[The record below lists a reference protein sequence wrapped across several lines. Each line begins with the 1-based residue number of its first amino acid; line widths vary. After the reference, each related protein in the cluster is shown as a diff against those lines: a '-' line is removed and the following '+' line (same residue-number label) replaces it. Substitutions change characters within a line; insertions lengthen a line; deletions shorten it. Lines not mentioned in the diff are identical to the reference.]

1 MSKKIIAVVAVI
13 LVVVIAVSVLIFS
26 PKAISIDFDNVVSEM
41 KPVHNIGRMPDYE
54 LDSEMNSYFT
64 EANMTSCRT
73 HDINQTDIH
82 RIFPD
87 FSKDV
92 NDESAYNFEE
102 SDKVL
107 AAIIDAGMEPF
118 FRFGISWSDPEKSR
132 EHLKPPAD
140 YDKWAEICE
149 HIILHYNEGWA
160 DGFHYDIEYWEI
172 YNEPD
177 CQPVPEN
184 SNFWQGTPEEFYR
197 LYDVTAKYLKGKF
210 PELKIGGYGSCGFYA
225 LTKTNAVNTGSSPEN
240 QYFITF
246 FEDFLAYAKEHNS
259 PMDFFTWH
267 SYTTTWKNQQYIGY
281 VREKLADAGYGET
294 EIIVDEWNF
303 NPMENDKIDRRY
315 GANQTSMLIM
325 FQNEGLDMAHYYCAN
340 YWPESVHA
348 GMFVRDMKPS
358 SAYYGFWA
366 FGQMY
371 SLGNQAEIKN
381 KSLPTDLYALAATG
395 EEGQALLVSNISEK
409 YDRKLKIDA
418 GEYTVDKCMTVNEN
432 CEWVEIDLPDKIESG
447 QMLYITFKK

>member
-1 MSKKIIAVVAVI
+1 MLQKIAGVFA
-13 LVVVIAVSVLIFS
+13 SVLAFLLSLLQLVFTPNVIRV
-26 PKAISIDFDNVVSEM
+26 DFDTIVGEM

-73 HDINQTDIH
+73 HDINVTDMH

-92 NDESAYNFEE
+92 NDESSYNFEE
-102 SDKVL
+102 CDKIL

-132 EHLKPPAD
+132 EHLQPPED

-160 DGFHYDIEYWEI
+160 DGFNYDIEYWEI

-177 CQPVPEN
+177 CQPEAEN
-184 SNFWQGTPEEFYR
+184 NNFWQGTPEEFYR
-197 LYDVTAKYLKGKF
+197 LYDVTAKHLKSKF
-210 PELKIGGYGSCGFYA
+210 PDLKIGGYGSCGFYA
-225 LTKTNAVNTGSSPEN
+225 LTKTNAVNTGSSSQN

-246 FEDFLAYAKEHNS
+246 FEDFLDYISEHET

-267 SYTTTWKNQQYIGY
+267 SYTTTWKNEQYISY
-281 VREKLADAGYGET
+281 VREKLEEAGYGDT
-294 EIIVDEWNF
+294 EIIIDEWNF
-303 NPMENDKIDRRY
+303 NPTENDKIDRRY

-325 FQNEGLDMAHYYCAN
+325 FQNEGVDMAHYYCAN

-348 GMFVRDMKPS
+348 GMFLKDKSPS

-371 SLGNQAEIKN
+371 ELGYQAEIKN
-381 KSLPTDLYALAATG
+381 IRLQEDLYALAATG
-395 EEGQALLVSNISEK
+395 ENGQALLVSNISEK
-409 YDRKLKIDA
+409 KDRKLKIDA
-418 GEYTVDKCMTVNEN
+418 GDYTVDKCMTVNEN
-432 CEWVEIDLPDKIESG
+432 GEWVETRSISLGRIRHRAAS
-447 QMLYITFKK
+447 

>member
-1 MSKKIIAVVAVI
+1 METINVDFSVKKGKIKPMHAVNNGPI
-13 LVVVIAVSVLIFS
+13 VSR
-26 PKAISIDFDNVVSEM
+26 NVSNEHLF
-41 KPVHNIGRMPDYE
+41 K
-54 LDSEMNSYFT
+54 
-64 EANMTSCRT
+64 EAGIPYIRN
-73 HDINQTDIH
+73 HDAAFCANYGGSHTVDIPA
-82 RIFPD
+82 IFPD
-87 FSKDV
+87 FDADV
-92 NDESAYNFEE
+92 NDESSYDFTLTDMYLQRNQNTGAQNFYRLGV
-102 SDKVL
+102 K
-107 AAIIDAGMEPF
+107 I
-118 FRFGISWSDPEKSR
+118 
-132 EHLKPPAD
+132 EHEIKKYGTIPPKD
-140 YDKWAEICE
+140 FNKWAQICE
-149 HIILHYNEGWA
+149 HIIRHYNEGWA
-160 DGFHYDIEYWEI
+160 DGFNYDIEYWEI

-246 FEDFLAYAKEHNS
+246 FEDFLSYIKEHNS

-281 VREKLADAGYGET
+281 VREMLAGAGYGET

-325 FQNEGLDMAHYYCAN
+325 YQNEGLDMAHYYCAN

-348 GMFVRDMKPS
+348 GMFVRENKPS
-358 SAYYGFWA
+358 SAYYGFRA

-371 SLGNQAEIKN
+371 ALGNQAEIKN
-381 KSLPTDLYALAATG
+381 KSLPEDLYAVAATG
-395 EEGQALLVSNISEK
+395 DGGQALLISNISEK
-409 YDRKLKIDA
+409 KDRTLKIDA
-418 GEYTVDKCMTVNEN
+418 GEYTVDKCMTVNES
-432 CEWVEIDLPDKIESG
+432 CEWVEIELPDKIESG
-447 QMLYITFKK
+447 QMLYITFEK

>member
-1 MSKKIIAVVAVI
+1 MAKKIIPAVAVVLAALVAVT
-13 LVVVIAVSVLIFS
+13 VFVFS
-26 PKAISIDFDNVVSEM
+26 PRTIEIDFDSVVREM

-73 HDINQTDIH
+73 HDINETDIYK
-82 RIFPD
+82 IFPD

-92 NDESAYNFEE
+92 NDEASYNFAE

-107 AAIIDAGMEPF
+107 AAIVDAGMEPF
-118 FRFGISWSDPEKSR
+118 FRFGISWSDPEAAR
-132 EHLKPPAD
+132 EHLQPPSD

-177 CQPVPEN
+177 CQPVPEE

-197 LYDVTAKYLKGKF
+197 LYDVTAKHLKSKF

-225 LTKTNAVNTGSSPEN
+225 LDKTNAVNTGSSPQN
-240 QYFITF
+240 QYFIQF
-246 FEDFLAYAKEHNS
+246 FEDFLAYATAHDT
-259 PMDFFTWH
+259 PMDFFSWH
-267 SYTTTWKNQQYIGY
+267 SYTTTWKNEQYIGY
-281 VREKLADAGYGET
+281 VREKLAAAGYT
-294 EIIVDEWNF
+294 DAEIIVDEWNF

-325 FQNEGLDMAHYYCAN
+325 FQNMGLDMAHYYCAN

-348 GMFVRDMKPS
+348 GMFVREMKPS
-358 SAYYGFWA
+358 SAYYGFFA

-371 SLGNQAEIKN
+371 KLGSQAEIKN
-381 KSLPTDLYALAATG
+381 KSLPTDLHAFAATG
-395 EEGQALLVSNISEK
+395 EDGQALLISNISEK
-409 YDRKLKIDA
+409 YDRRLKIDA
-418 GEYTVDKCMTVNEN
+418 GEYTVDKCMTVNES
-432 CEWVEIDLPDKIESG
+432 CEWVEIALPDKIESG

>member
-1 MSKKIIAVVAVI
+1 MLQKIAGVFA
-13 LVVVIAVSVLIFS
+13 SVLAFLLSLLQLVFTPNVIRV
-26 PKAISIDFDNVVSEM
+26 DFDTIVGEM

-73 HDINQTDIH
+73 HDINVTDMH

-92 NDESAYNFEE
+92 NDESSYNFEE
-102 SDKVL
+102 CDKIL

-132 EHLKPPAD
+132 EHLQPPED

-160 DGFHYDIEYWEI
+160 DGFNYDIEYWEI

-177 CQPVPEN
+177 CQPEAEN
-184 SNFWQGTPEEFYR
+184 NNFWQGTPEEFYR
-197 LYDVTAKYLKGKF
+197 LYDVTAKHLKSKF
-210 PELKIGGYGSCGFYA
+210 PDLKIGGYGSCGFYA
-225 LTKTNAVNTGSSPEN
+225 LTKTNAVNTGSSSQN

-246 FEDFLAYAKEHNS
+246 FEDFLDYISEHET

-267 SYTTTWKNQQYIGY
+267 SYTTTWKNEQYISY
-281 VREKLADAGYGET
+281 VREKLEEAGYGDT
-294 EIIVDEWNF
+294 EIIIDEWNF
-303 NPMENDKIDRRY
+303 NPTENDKIDRRY

-325 FQNEGLDMAHYYCAN
+325 FQNEGVDMAHYYCAN

-348 GMFVRDMKPS
+348 GMFLKDKSPS

-371 SLGNQAEIKN
+371 ELGYQAEIKN
-381 KSLPTDLYALAATG
+381 IRLQEDLYALAATG
-395 EEGQALLVSNISEK
+395 ENGQALLVSNISEK
-409 YDRKLKIDA
+409 KDRKLKIDA
-418 GEYTVDKCMTVNEN
+418 GDYTVDKCMTVNEN
-432 CEWVEIDLPDKIESG
+432 GEWVEIPLPEKIESG

>member
-1 MSKKIIAVVAVI
+1 MSKKIIAVIAAVLTVAI
-13 LVVVIAVSVLIFS
+13 LLSVLIFS
-26 PKAISIDFDNVVSEM
+26 PKAIKIDFDNVVNEM
-41 KPVHNIGRMPDYE
+41 KPVHNIGRMSEYE
-54 LDSEMNSYFT
+54 PDSEMNSFYT

-132 EHLKPPAD
+132 EHLQPPED
-140 YDKWAEICE
+140 FDKWAQICE

-160 DGFHYDIEYWEI
+160 DGFNYDIEYWEI

-197 LYDVTAKYLKGKF
+197 LYDVTAKYLKEKF
-210 PELKIGGYGSCGFYA
+210 PDLKIGGYGSCGFYA

-240 QYFITF
+240 QYFIQF
-246 FEDFLAYAKEHNS
+246 FEDFLAYIKEHNT

-281 VREKLADAGYGET
+281 VREMLGNSGYGDT

-348 GMFVRDMKPS
+348 GMFVGEMNPS

-371 SLGNQAEIKN
+371 ELGNQAEIKN
-381 KSLPTDLYALAATG
+381 KSLPTDLYAVAATG
-395 EEGQALLVSNISEK
+395 EDGQTLLISNISEK
-409 YDRKLKIDA
+409 YDRTLKIDA
-418 GEYTVDKCMTVNEN
+418 GEYTADKCMTVNEN
-432 CEWVEIDLPDKIESG
+432 CEWVEIELPDKIESG
-447 QMLYITFKK
+447 QMLYITFTK

>member
-1 MSKKIIAVVAVI
+1 MSAKISGVLSAVLAFFISLSQFVFTPNVI
-13 LVVVIAVSVLIFS
+13 RV
-26 PKAISIDFDNVVSEM
+26 DFDNVVDEM
-41 KPVHNIGRMPDYE
+41 RPVHNIGRMPDYE
-54 LDSEMNSYFT
+54 LNSEMNRYFT

-73 HDINQTDIH
+73 HDINVTDMH

-92 NDESAYNFEE
+92 NDESAYNFAE

-107 AAIIDAGMEPF
+107 AAIVDAGMEPF
-118 FRFGISWSDPEKSR
+118 FRFGISWSDPVLSR
-132 EHLKPPAD
+132 EHLQPPAD
-140 YDKWAEICE
+140 YDKWAQICE

-160 DGFHYDIEYWEI
+160 DGFNYDIEYWEI

-177 CQPVPEN
+177 CQPEAEN
-184 SNFWQGTPEEFYR
+184 NNFWQGTPEEFYR

-210 PELKIGGYGSCGFYA
+210 PNLKFGGYGSCGFYA
-225 LTKTNAVNTGSSPEN
+225 LTKTNAVNTGSSSQN

-246 FEDFLAYAKEHNS
+246 FEDFLDYISERNT

-281 VREKLADAGYGET
+281 VKEMLEASGYGDT

-303 NPMENDKIDRRY
+303 NPTENDKIDRRY

-325 FQNEGLDMAHYYCAN
+325 FQNEKIDMAHYYCAN

-348 GMFVRDMKPS
+348 GMFLKDKSPS

-371 SLGNQAEIKN
+371 ELGNQAEIKN
-381 KSLPTDLYALAATG
+381 LRLKEDLYVLAATG

-409 YDRKLKIDA
+409 KDRILKIDV

-432 CEWVEIDLPDKIESG
+432 CEWVEIPLPEKIESG

>member
-1 MSKKIIAVVAVI
+1 MLKKISAILAVI
-13 LVVVIAVSVLIFS
+13 LIGLILASALILS
-26 PKAISIDFDNVVSEM
+26 PDAIEIDFDNVVDVM
-41 KPVHNIGRMPDYE
+41 RPVHNIGRMPDYE
-54 LDSEMNSYFT
+54 LNSEMNSYFT

-73 HDINQTDIH
+73 HDINVTDIH

-92 NDESAYNFEE
+92 NDESAYCFEE
-102 SDKVL
+102 SDKIL
-107 AAIIDAGMEPF
+107 AAIADAGMEPF

-132 EHLKPPAD
+132 EHLQPPSD
-140 YDKWAEICE
+140 YDKWAQICE

-160 DGFHYDIEYWEI
+160 NGYNYDIQYWEI

-177 CQPVPEN
+177 CQPDATVN
-184 SNFWQGTPEEFYR
+184 NFWQGTPEEFYR
-197 LYDVTAKYLKGKF
+197 LYDVTAKYLKNKF
-210 PELKIGGYGSCGFYA
+210 PELKVGGYGSCGFYA
-225 LTKTNAVNTGSSPEN
+225 LTKTNAVNTGSSSQN

-246 FEDFLAYAKEHNS
+246 FEDFLAYIKENNT

-267 SYTTTWKNQQYIGY
+267 SYTTTKKNAQYIGY
-281 VREKLADAGYGET
+281 VKEMLEKAGYSDT
-294 EIIVDEWNF
+294 EIIVDEWNY

-325 FQNEGLDMAHYYCAN
+325 FQNEKLDMAHYYCAN

-348 GMFVRDMKPS
+348 GMFVKDGVPS
-358 SAYYGFWA
+358 SAYYGFFA

-371 SLGNQAEIKN
+371 KLGNQAEIKN
-381 KSLPTDLYALAATG
+381 KKLPEDMYAVAATG
-395 EEGQALLVSNISEK
+395 EDGQALLISNVSEK
-409 YDRKLKIDA
+409 KDRKLRIES
-418 GEYTVDKCMTVNEN
+418 GEYVVDKCMTVNEN
-432 CEWVEIDLPDKIESG
+432 CEWVEIPLPDKIESG

>member
-1 MSKKIIAVVAVI
+1 MAKKIIPAVAVVLVALVAVT
-13 LVVVIAVSVLIFS
+13 VFVFS
-26 PKAISIDFDNVVSEM
+26 PRTIEIDFDSVVREM

-73 HDINQTDIH
+73 HDINETDIYK
-82 RIFPD
+82 IFPD

-92 NDESAYNFEE
+92 NDEASYNFAE

-107 AAIIDAGMEPF
+107 ASIVDAGMEPF
-118 FRFGISWSDPEKSR
+118 FRFGISWSDPEAAR
-132 EHLKPPAD
+132 EHLQPPSD

-177 CQPVPEN
+177 CQPVPEE

-197 LYDVTAKYLKGKF
+197 LYDVTAKHLKSKF

-225 LTKTNAVNTGSSPEN
+225 LDKTNAVNTGSSPQN
-240 QYFITF
+240 QYFIQF
-246 FEDFLAYAKEHNS
+246 FEDFLAYATAHDT
-259 PMDFFTWH
+259 PMDFFSWH
-267 SYTTTWKNQQYIGY
+267 SYTTTWKNEQYIGY
-281 VREKLADAGYGET
+281 VREKLTAAGYT
-294 EIIVDEWNF
+294 DAEIIVDEWNF

-325 FQNEGLDMAHYYCAN
+325 FQNMGLDMAHYYCAN

-348 GMFVRDMKPS
+348 GMFVREMKPS
-358 SAYYGFWA
+358 SAYYGFFA

-371 SLGNQAEIKN
+371 KLGSQAEIKN
-381 KSLPTDLYALAATG
+381 KSLPKNLHAVAATG
-395 EEGQALLVSNISEK
+395 EDGQALLISNISEK
-409 YDRKLKIDA
+409 YDRRIKIDA
-418 GEYTVDKCMTVNEN
+418 GEYSVDNCMTVNES
-432 CEWVEIDLPDKIESG
+432 CEWVEIALPDKIESG

>member
-1 MSKKIIAVVAVI
+1 MLKKISVAVAVI
-13 LVVVIAVSVLIFS
+13 LAVAILTSVLIFS
-26 PKAISIDFDNVVSEM
+26 PKAIKIDFDNVVDEM
-41 KPVHNIGRMPDYE
+41 HPVHNIGRMPDYE
-54 LDSEMNSYFT
+54 LGSEMNSYFT
-64 EANMTSCRT
+64 DANMTSCRT
-73 HDINQTDIH
+73 HDINVTDIH
-82 RIFPD
+82 VIFPD
-87 FSKDV
+87 FSRDV

-102 SDKVL
+102 SDKIL
-107 AAIIDAGMEPF
+107 AAIIDAGMDPF
-118 FRFGISWSDPEKSR
+118 FRFGISWSDPEISR
-132 EHLKPPAD
+132 EHLQPPAD
-140 YDKWAEICE
+140 FEKWAEICE
-149 HIILHYNEGWA
+149 HIILHYNKGWA
-160 DGFHYDIEYWEI
+160 NGFNYDIEYWEI

-177 CQPVPEN
+177 CQPVPEE

-197 LYDVTAKYLKGKF
+197 LYDVTAKHLKEKF

-225 LTKTNAVNTGSSPEN
+225 LTKTNALNTGSSPQN

-246 FEDFLAYAKEHNS
+246 FEDFLSYIKEHNT

-281 VREKLADAGYGET
+281 VREKLVDAGYGKT
-294 EIIVDEWNF
+294 DIIVDEWNF

-348 GMFVRDMKPS
+348 GMFVKDMQPS

-371 SLGNQAEIKN
+371 DLGDQAEIKN
-381 KSLPTDLYALAATG
+381 KSLPQDLYAVAATG
-395 EEGQALLVSNISEK
+395 EDGQALLISNISEK

-432 CEWVEIDLPDKIESG
+432 CEWVEIDLPTKIESG
-447 QMLYITFKK
+447 QMLYITFTK

>member
-1 MSKKIIAVVAVI
+1 MAKKIIAAVAV
-13 LVVVIAVSVLIFS
+13 LLAAVLAVTAFVLS
-26 PKAISIDFDNVVSEM
+26 PKAIEIDFDTVVGEM
-41 KPVHNIGRMPDYE
+41 LPVHNIGRMSDYE
-54 LDSEMNSYFT
+54 IGSEMNAYYT

-73 HDINQTDIH
+73 HDINVTDIH

-87 FSKDV
+87 FSRDV
-92 NDESAYNFEE
+92 NDETAYDFTE

-107 AAIIDAGMEPF
+107 AAIVDAGMEPF

-132 EHLKPPAD
+132 EHLQPPAD
-140 YDKWAEICE
+140 FQKWAEICE

-160 DGFHYDIEYWEI
+160 DGYNYNIEYWEI

-177 CQPVPEN
+177 CQPDPTVN
-184 SNFWQGTPEEFYR
+184 NFWQGTPEEFYR
-197 LYDVTAKYLKGKF
+197 LYDVTAKYLKSRF

-225 LTKTNAVNTGSSPEN
+225 LTKTNAVNTGSSSQN

-246 FEDFLAYAKEHNS
+246 FEDFLSYIKENNT

-281 VREKLADAGYGET
+281 VREKLADAGYADA

-303 NPMENDKIDRRY
+303 NPMENDLIDRRY

-348 GMFVRDMKPS
+348 GMFLRDKSPS
-358 SAYYGFWA
+358 SAYYGFLA

-371 SLGNQAEIKN
+371 ELGSQALIKN

-395 EEGQALLVSNISEK
+395 ENGKALLVSNISEK
-409 YDRKLKIDA
+409 YDRALKLKT
-418 GEYTVDKCMTVNEN
+418 GEYSVDKCRTVNEE
-432 CEWVEIDLPDKIESG
+432 CEWVEISLPEKIESG
-447 QMLYITFKK
+447 QMLYITFTK

>member
-1 MSKKIIAVVAVI
+1 MAKKIIPAVAVVLAA
-13 LVVVIAVSVLIFS
+13 LIAVAVFFFS
-26 PKAISIDFDNVVSEM
+26 PRTIEIDFDSVVRDM

-64 EANMTSCRT
+64 KANMTSCRT
-73 HDINQTDIH
+73 HDINETDICK
-82 RIFPD
+82 IFPD

-92 NDESAYNFEE
+92 NDEASYNFAE

-107 AAIIDAGMEPF
+107 ASIVDAGMEPF
-118 FRFGISWSDPEKSR
+118 FRFGISWSDPEAAR
-132 EHLKPPAD
+132 EHLRPPSD

-177 CQPVPEN
+177 CQPVPEE

-197 LYDVTAKYLKGKF
+197 LYDVTAKHLKSKF

-225 LTKTNAVNTGSSPEN
+225 LDKTNAVNTGSSPQN
-240 QYFITF
+240 QYFIQF
-246 FEDFLAYAKEHNS
+246 FEDFLAYATAHDT
-259 PMDFFTWH
+259 PMDFFSWH
-267 SYTTTWKNQQYIGY
+267 SYTTTWKNEQYIGF
-281 VREKLADAGYGET
+281 VREKLAAAGYT
-294 EIIVDEWNF
+294 DAEIIVDEWNF

-325 FQNEGLDMAHYYCAN
+325 FQNMGLDMAHYYCAN

-348 GMFVRDMKPS
+348 GMFVREMKPS
-358 SAYYGFWA
+358 SAYYGFFA

-371 SLGNQAEIKN
+371 KLGSQAEIKN
-381 KSLPTDLYALAATG
+381 KSLPTDLHAVAATG
-395 EEGQALLVSNISEK
+395 EDGQALLISNISEK
-409 YDRKLKIDA
+409 YDRRLKIDA
-418 GEYTVDKCMTVNEN
+418 GEYTVDKCMTVNES
-432 CEWVEIDLPDKIESG
+432 CEWVEIALPDQIESG

>member
-1 MSKKIIAVVAVI
+1 MLQKIAGVFA
-13 LVVVIAVSVLIFS
+13 SVLAFLLSLLQLVFTPNVIRV
-26 PKAISIDFDNVVSEM
+26 DFDTIVGEM

-73 HDINQTDIH
+73 HDINVTDMH

-92 NDESAYNFEE
+92 NDESSYNFEE
-102 SDKVL
+102 CDKIL

-132 EHLKPPAD
+132 EYLQPPED

-160 DGFHYDIEYWEI
+160 DGFNYDIEYWEI

-177 CQPVPEN
+177 CQPEAEN
-184 SNFWQGTPEEFYR
+184 NNFWQGTPEEFYR
-197 LYDVTAKYLKGKF
+197 LYDVTAKHLKSKF
-210 PELKIGGYGSCGFYA
+210 PDLKIGGYGSCGFYA
-225 LTKTNAVNTGSSPEN
+225 LTKTNAVNTGSSSQN

-246 FEDFLAYAKEHNS
+246 FEDFLDYISEHNT

-267 SYTTTWKNQQYIGY
+267 SYTTTWKNEQYISY
-281 VREKLADAGYGET
+281 VREKLEEAGYGDT
-294 EIIVDEWNF
+294 EIIIDEWNF
-303 NPMENDKIDRRY
+303 NPTENDKIDRRY

-325 FQNEGLDMAHYYCAN
+325 FQNEGVDMAHYYCAN

-348 GMFVRDMKPS
+348 GMFLKDKSPS

-371 SLGNQAEIKN
+371 ELGYQAEIKN
-381 KSLPTDLYALAATG
+381 IRLQEDLYALAATG
-395 EEGQALLVSNISEK
+395 ENGQALLVSNISEK
-409 YDRKLKIDA
+409 KDRKLKIDA
-418 GEYTVDKCMTVNEN
+418 GDYAVDKCMTVNEN
-432 CEWVEIDLPDKIESG
+432 GEWVEIPLPEKIESG

>member
-1 MSKKIIAVVAVI
+1 MAKKIIAA
-13 LVVVIAVSVLIFS
+13 IAVVLAAALAVTAFVLS
-26 PKAISIDFDNVVSEM
+26 PKAIEIDFDNAVADM
-41 KPVHNIGRMPDYE
+41 LPVHNIGRMSDYE
-54 LDSEMNSYFT
+54 IGSEMNAYYT

-73 HDINQTDIH
+73 HDINATDMH

-87 FSKDV
+87 FSRDV
-92 NDESAYNFEE
+92 NDETAYDFAEC
-102 SDKVL
+102 DKVL
-107 AAIIDAGMEPF
+107 AAIVDAGMDPF

-132 EHLKPPAD
+132 EHLQPPAD
-140 YDKWAEICE
+140 FQKWAEICE

-160 DGFHYDIEYWEI
+160 DGYHYDIEYWEI

-177 CQPVPEN
+177 CQPDPTV

-197 LYDVTAKYLKGKF
+197 LYDVTAKHLKEKF
-210 PELKIGGYGSCGFYA
+210 PSLKIGGYGSCGFYA
-225 LTKTNAVNTGSSPEN
+225 LTKTNAVNTGSSSQN

-246 FEDFLAYAKEHNS
+246 FEDFLTYIKANNT

-281 VREKLADAGYGET
+281 VREKLAEAGYADT

-340 YWPESVHA
+340 YWPDSVHA
-348 GMFVRDMKPS
+348 GMFLRDKSPS
-358 SAYYGFWA
+358 SAYYGFLA

-371 SLGNQAEIKN
+371 EMGSQAEIRN

-395 EEGQALLVSNISEK
+395 DSGKALLISNISEK
-409 YDRKLKIDA
+409 YDRTLKIDA
-418 GEYTVDKCMTVNEN
+418 GEYHPEKCMTVNDDG
-432 CEWVEIDLPDKIESG
+432 EWVEIPVPDKIESG
-447 QMLYITFKK
+447 QMLYITFTK

>member
-1 MSKKIIAVVAVI
+1 MAKKIIPAVAVVLAA
-13 LVVVIAVSVLIFS
+13 LIAATVFVFS
-26 PKAISIDFDNVVSEM
+26 PRTIEIDFDSVVRDM

-64 EANMTSCRT
+64 KANMTSCRT
-73 HDINQTDIH
+73 HDINETDICK
-82 RIFPD
+82 IFPD

-92 NDESAYNFEE
+92 NDEASYNFAE

-107 AAIIDAGMEPF
+107 ASIVDAGMEPF
-118 FRFGISWSDPEKSR
+118 FRFGISWSDPEAARK
-132 EHLKPPAD
+132 HLRPPSD
-140 YDKWAEICE
+140 YNKWAEICE

-177 CQPVPEN
+177 CQPVPEE

-197 LYDVTAKYLKGKF
+197 LYDVTAKHLKSKF

-225 LTKTNAVNTGSSPEN
+225 LDKTNAVNTGSSPQN
-240 QYFITF
+240 QYFIQF
-246 FEDFLAYAKEHNS
+246 FEDFLAYATAHDT
-259 PMDFFTWH
+259 PMDFFSWH
-267 SYTTTWKNQQYIGY
+267 SYTTTWKNEQYIGY
-281 VREKLADAGYGET
+281 VREKLAAAGYT
-294 EIIVDEWNF
+294 DAEIIVDEWNF

-325 FQNEGLDMAHYYCAN
+325 FQNMGLDMAHYYCAN

-348 GMFVRDMKPS
+348 GMFVREMKPS
-358 SAYYGFWA
+358 SAYYGFFA

-371 SLGNQAEIKN
+371 KLGSQAEIKN
-381 KSLPTDLYALAATG
+381 KSLPTDLHAFAATG
-395 EEGQALLVSNISEK
+395 EDGQALLISNISEK
-409 YDRKLKIDA
+409 YDRRLKIDA
-418 GEYTVDKCMTVNEN
+418 GEYAVDKCMTVNES
-432 CEWVEIDLPDKIESG
+432 CEWVEIALPDKIESG